1 MATKLK
7 DPNARLEYRVD
18 WSDAG
23 EDPWLAPGEEISS
36 STWIVPP
43 GITEDGEDHDTTTA
57 WVWLTGGTAGQT
69 YELTNR
75 ITTNQARI
83 DDRSLKIFVTQR

>member
-7 DPNARLEYRVD
+7 DPNARLDFRMD
-18 WSDAG
+18 WGDEVEG
-23 EDPWLAPGEEISS
+23 PWLAPGEEISS
-36 STWIVPP
+36 STWIVPD
-43 GITEDGEDHDTTTA
+43 GLTEEGDDHDATTA

-69 YELTNR
+69 YAITNR

-83 DDRSLKIFVTQR
+83 DDRTMKIFVTER